1 MIPEF
6 TGSTAPA
13 EELLQLLDF
22 CLPSWLVEGLGE
34 RPGFENSLSP

>member
-1 MIPEF
+1 MIRKF

-22 CLPSWLVEGLGE
+22 YLSSWLVGGLGE